1 MIKIISDTEG
11 FYDTYIDQD
20 YQEKMRNIYEETAGE
35 KKWKEEL
42 KEKFDNPTIKTYK
55 PNNRGDEAYTTYT
68 KAETGG
74 LRYDTGKNR
83 LDLIPPE
90 WTWALGQILTKGAQK
105 YAARNWEKGMD
116 WSRIIGPLKRHLEKF
131 QAGEQYDQET
141 GCHHMAMVAW
151 NALAL
156 MTYDIREIGSNDLV
170 GKMEWLEKTTNS
182 YQKQEET
189 KKENNNES
197 RKPTQDRNKV

>member
-1 MIKIISDTEG
+1 MGLISDNEVKP
-11 FYDTYIDQD
+11 FF
-20 YQEKMRNIYEETAGE
+20 NPYEEDKEE
-35 KKWKEEL
+35 KKEL
-42 KEKFDNPTIKTYK
+42 NPNPGPKI
-55 PNNRGDEAYTTYT
+55 
-68 KAETGG
+68 GG

-131 QAGEQYDQET
+131 LAGETYDAET

-156 MTYDIREIGSNDLV
+156 MTYDIREIGNNDLV

-189 KKENNNES
+189 KENNNES
-197 RKPTQDRNKV
+197 GKPTQDRNKV